1 MRADDMRSNEESTG
15 AGADADR
22 ATGAEPRDGGLLM
35 IPIATAL
42 IAADG
47 RILHWSPDAELL
59 LGHTAREAVGAF
71 AADLLATE
79 PGRPEVLALFAGI
92 LAGEPWSGEYRV
104 RHRDGHLVNLEF
116 RTYPISGPDGL
127 RLVLAVASDVGAV
140 RRVEADLA
148 VLDSFFTQSPVGMA
162 VYDNDLRFVRLNAAL
177 ARINGVPAER
187 HLGRRT
193 SEVLPGPEGEEIEAL
208 VRRVLESGD
217 PIMDVRSHSRK
228 GGQPTQERAWSASY
242 FRLEEPNGRILGV
255 SSTIVEV
262 TARYRAESRATR
274 SRERLEL
281 LVDAGS
287 RIGTTLDLEQT
298 ARELAGTMVP
308 RVADLTGVFVLE
320 RLLTDGEPQVAE
332 PGGAER
338 VRRLALAGSDPSY
351 PTAALPTGEVYLV
364 PPGSP
369 YAGALATGRTVVV
382 PAREL
387 MPLLPAS
394 ATGQTEADTAG
405 TDAATA
411 NRTEAGSHPVRVT
424 PLVARGAVLGMVVYS
439 RRDERDAFDGEDIT
453 LGDEL
458 AARAAAAIEN
468 AQLYLREHKTLVAR
482 QQALREANAAQERL
496 ALVNEASTR
505 IGSTL
510 DLSQTALELAEVATP
525 QLADTVVVEVLESLV
540 RGEEP
545 GDEPGRTDRSA
556 VLRRL
561 AFHNDPASGMEPLY
575 PVGDVLHFPPT
586 TPYAWCL
593 ANRRPVLIPR
603 LDDDKGMKWFVDDP
617 QRQASILREGVHCLM
632 VVPLIA
638 RGSVVGVAS
647 FYRTATQRRYDEA
660 DLALAAELSAR
671 AAVSIDNALLYTRE
685 RDASRARLQALDEAH
700 AAQERVALLN
710 DASSRIGTTLDLQ
723 RTAEELIEVVIPR
736 FADFATVDLLESV
749 MQGGEQDRELP
760 PVPDSGTVLL
770 RAVAVGEL
778 GQSGLTSTVDQL
790 GQTTW
795 SAKVYAESLRS
806 GRSILVPEV
815 DAAEL
820 YRIVTDPSRVQPGLD
835 AGIHSYLM
843 VPLLARGTVL
853 GGAEFIRMGNNPEP
867 FDSDDRALAE
877 ELAAR
882 AAVCIDNA
890 RLYRR
895 ERDTALTLQ
904 RSLLPQEVH
913 RTPGLE
919 IAYRYLPSS
928 VVSEVGG
935 DWFDVVPLTSGRV
948 ALVVGDVMGH
958 GIRAAATMGQLRTAA
973 RTLITMDLTP
983 DQLLRRL
990 DETASAIGEG
1000 QFATCI
1006 CAVFDPADRSCTVAC
1021 AGHPPPVVTEPGG
1034 STRLLEVPAG
1044 APLGVGGVPF
1054 ESTEFTLPEESVL
1067 VLYTDGLV
1075 ERRGRDLDE
1084 GLDLLSGAVAR
1095 RNGSLEQDCD
1105 AVLAAMSAGDSDD
1118 DIAVIMARVLPA
1130 HEDWIATLPLSA
1142 DLSVVGE
1149 ARRFARATLASWGLA
1164 SLSEFTELLVSELVS
1179 NALRHA
1185 GQPTQL
1191 RLFRDR
1197 VLTVEVADVDE
1208 HAPRLHRAE
1217 ADDEGGRGMHLVNE
1231 LAHRWGSRTTRHG
1244 KVVWLELELPLGFAH

>member
-1 MRADDMRSNEESTG
+1 MRANDMRSNEHGTG
-15 AGADADR
+15 TGSDRVAGP
-22 ATGAEPRDGGLLM
+22 EPREHGLLM
-35 IPIATAL
+35 IPVATAL
-42 IAADG
+42 IAANG
-47 RILHWSPDAELL
+47 RILHWSADAELL
-59 LGHTAREAVGAF
+59 LGHRAEDVLGAY

-79 PGRPEVLALFAGI
+79 PARPEVLELFSRI
-92 LAGEPWSGEYRV
+92 LAGEPWSGVYPV

-116 RTYPISGPDGL
+116 RTHPITGPDG
-127 RLVLAVASDVGAV
+127 RPLVLAVASDVREL

-162 VYDNDLRFVRLNAAL
+162 VYDSDLRFVRLNDAL
-177 ARINGVPAER
+177 ARINGIPVEQ

-193 SEVLPGPEGEEIEAL
+193 SDVLPGPEGERIEAL
-208 VRRVLESGD
+208 VRRVLESGEPVVD
-217 PIMDVRSHSRK
+217 ARSHGPSHDGSGR
-228 GGQPTQERAWSASY
+228 ERAWSASY
-242 FRLEEPNGRILGV
+242 FRLEEPGGRTVGV

-262 TARYRAESRATR
+262 TASFLAESRAER

-287 RIGTTLDLEQT
+287 RIGTTLDLERT
-298 ARELAGTMVP
+298 AHELANTMVP
-308 RVADLTGVFVLE
+308 RVADLAGVFVLE
-320 RLLTDGEPQVAE
+320 RLLTAGDQEPPG
-332 PGGAER
+332 PGGDEW
-338 VRRLALAGSDPSY
+338 VRRLALAGAEPGY
-351 PTAALPTGEVYLV
+351 PAAALPTDQAYHV
-364 PPGSP
+364 PPDSP
-369 YAGALATGRTVVV
+369 YAEALATGETVVV
-382 PAREL
+382 PGQDLPPLIPVEALRDARQYL
-387 MPLLPAS
+387 GDNAH
-394 ATGQTEADTAG
+394 A
-405 TDAATA
+405 
-411 NRTEAGSHPVRVT
+411 VRVT
-424 PLVARGAVLGMVVYS
+424 PLVARESVLGLVVYA
-439 RRDERDAFDGEDIT
+439 RRADRDAFDWEDNA

-458 AARAAAAIEN
+458 TARAATAIEN
-468 AQLYLREHKTLVAR
+468 AQLYLREHRTLVTR
-482 QQALREANAAQERL
+482 QQALHEANAAQERL
-496 ALVNEASTR
+496 ALVNDASTR

-510 DLSQTALELAEVATP
+510 DLAQTALELAEVATP
-525 QLADTVVVEVLESLV
+525 RLADTVVVEVLESLI
-540 RGEEP
+540 RGAEASP
-545 GDEPGRTDRSA
+545 VADRSA

-561 AFHNDPASGMEPLY
+561 AFHSDPASGMTPVA
-575 PVGDVLHFPPT
+575 PVGDVHRFQPT
-586 TPYAWCL
+586 SPYAWSL
-593 ANRRPVLIPR
+593 ANRRPVLVPR
-603 LDDDKGMKWFVDDP
+603 MEDGGTKWYADDP
-617 QRQASILREGVHCLM
+617 LRRASIMKERVHSLM

-647 FYRTATQRRYDEA
+647 FYRNVNQRPYDETA
-660 DLALAAELSAR
+660 LSLATELAAR
-671 AAVSIDNALLYTRE
+671 AAISIDNALLYTRE

-710 DASSRIGTTLDLQ
+710 DASIRIGTTLDLQ

-736 FADFATVDLLESV
+736 FADFVTVDLLDSV

-760 PVPDSGTVLL
+760 PIPDSGTVLL
-770 RAVAVGEL
+770 RAVAVGEIGETGL
-778 GQSGLTSTVDQL
+778 GSAVDQL
-790 GQTTW
+790 GQTSW

-815 DAAEL
+815 DEAAL
-820 YRIVTDPSRVQPGLD
+820 RRIVNDPARVQPGLE
-835 AGIHSYLM
+835 AGVHSYLM

-853 GGAEFIRMGNNPEP
+853 GGAEFIRLANPEP
-867 FDSDDRALAE
+867 FSQDDQALGE

-1000 QFATCI
+1000 QFATCV

-1021 AGHPPPVVTEPGG
+1021 AGHPPPVVSEADG
-1034 STRLLEVPAG
+1034 STRLLGVSAG

-1054 ESTEFTLPEESVL
+1054 ESTEFTLPEQSVL

-1075 ERRGRDLDE
+1075 ERRGQDLDE
-1084 GLDLLSGAVAR
+1084 GLALLSRAAAH

-1105 AVLAAMSAGDSDD
+1105 AVLHAMKAEDSDD
-1118 DIAVIMARVLPA
+1118 DIAMIMARVLPA
-1130 HEDWIATLPLSA
+1130 HGDWIATLPLSD

-1149 ARRFARATLASWGLA
+1149 ARRFARATLTAWGLS

-1185 GQPTQL
+1185 GRPTQL

-1208 HAPRLHRAE
+1208 HAPRVHRASAE
-1217 ADDEGGRGMHLVNE
+1217 DEGGRGMHLVNE
-1231 LAHRWGSRTTRHG
+1231 LAHRWGSRTTRSG
-1244 KVVWLELELPLGFAH
+1244 KVVWVELELPLGFTR